1 MQTLNKTK
9 LILERYV
16 NQKMLLKELGIGYET
31 LKVLHLQGLQIIH
44 LGRQRL
50 YDINDVNELLS
61 QLKNEV

>member
-1 MQTLNKTK
+1 MQILNKIK

-16 NQKMLLKELGIGYET
+16 NQKMLLKELRIGYET
-31 LKVLHLQGLQIIH
+31 LKELHLQVLQVIH

>member
-1 MQTLNKTK
+1 MQTLNKIK

-16 NQKMLLKELGIGYET
+16 NQKMLLKELRIGYET
-31 LKVLHLQGLQIIH
+31 LKELHLQVLQVIH

>member
-16 NQKMLLKELGIGYET
+16 NQKTLLKELGIGYET
-31 LKVLHLQGLQIIH
+31 LKELHLQGLQVIH
-44 LGRQRL
+44 LGRQCL
-50 YDINDVNELLS
+50 YDINDVNQLLS

>member
-16 NQKMLLKELGIGYET
+16 NQKTLLKELGIGYET
-31 LKVLHLQGLQIIH
+31 LKELHLQGLLVIH

-50 YDINDVNELLS
+50 YDINDVNQLLT

>member
-31 LKVLHLQGLQIIH
+31 LKELHLQGLQVIH
-44 LGRQRL
+44 LGR
-50 YDINDVNELLS
+50 
-61 QLKNEV
+61 